1 MELILKGQEYL
12 LYIIFIMMSVGMIKE
27 FNLFSAVYGYLLK
40 AFKSKRVIVSL
51 MSAFTGVLPIPGR
64 VTTSAGLL
72 DTMAPDC
79 KDGHTCESRSKFGI
93 VDYLA
98 THHYYMW
105 SPLEKTII
113 IPMGALG
120 LTYGALMGLLAPL
133 LAVSIALILGYI
145 FLVVKEDDI
154 VLKSNAIAPKIS
166 TVTRAII
173 PFLLAI
179 GAVVYGIDP
188 MWAFGSL
195 TLYYMII
202 TYTWDI
208 KKLFNYVNWYV
219 ILTVAIIIG
228 LSNYARGY
236 ESEIKTYLE
245 GTVFDFN
252 TLWGVLS
259 VSAIGFFGSF
269 ALGSSSRFVALSV
282 LLASIYGTEYFV
294 WFFAVEFAGYLMSP
308 THKCAAIGMTYF
320 GTPFKKYA
328 GVLGIWATVIIAT
341 AGVLTFV

>member
-40 AFKSKRVIVSL
+40 AFKSKRVIITM

-79 KDGHTCESRSKFGI
+79 KDSHSCDSRSKFGV

-98 THHYYMW
+98 THHYYLW

-113 IPMGALG
+113 VPMGALG
-120 LTYGALMGLLAPL
+120 LTYGVLMGQLGPL
-133 LAVSIALILGYI
+133 LAVSFALILGYI

-154 VLKSNAIAPKIS
+154 VLKSNEISPKIS
-166 TVTRAII
+166 SVTRSVV

-179 GAVVYGIDP
+179 GAVIYGINP

-195 TLYYMII
+195 TLYYMIV
-202 TYTWDI
+202 TYTWDY
-208 KKLFNYVNWYV
+208 KKLLNYVNWNV
-219 ILTVAIIIG
+219 ILTVFVIIA
-228 LSNYARGY
+228 LANFAK
-236 ESEIKTYLE
+236 EHTNDIKEYLQ

-252 TLWGVLS
+252 TLNGIIS
-259 VSAIGFFGSF
+259 ISALGFIGSF

-308 THKCAAIGMTYF
+308 THKCAAIGMIYF
-320 GTPFKKYA
+320 GTPLRKYVS
-328 GVLGIWATVIIAT
+328 VLGIWAAAIMTT
-341 AGVLTFV
+341 AGLLTFA